1 MPKKVLITRPLAQNQ
16 ALVDAVAGNCMVPVV
31 LPLMLIEPLKEVD
44 DLAVIDALIKRLA
57 DFSAVIFTSTNAAK
71 LFLDRLFK
79 LGVEIPIGQK
89 WHGIGS
95 ATTQVLSKAY
105 SDVEDNAIAMN
116 SEALLAK
123 PTLTYLQGQQLLICR
138 GQGGRHLLRDALSAR
153 GAKVSYC
160 ELYKRQLISHS
171 KGQLAQLINDG
182 LDVLTV
188 TSGETLQALVE
199 QAKLDNVF
207 NKIKVVQL
215 IVPSLRVEQ
224 LAQQQGFANVV
235 VADNA
240 GTQAMLQAL
249 NL

>member
-1 MPKKVLITRPLAQNQ
+1 MPKKILITRPLAQNQ
-16 ALVDAVAGNCMVPVV
+16 ALVDAVAGNGMVPVV
-31 LPLMLIEPLKEVD
+31 LPLMLVEPLNEAD
-44 DLAVIDALIKRLA
+44 DLTAIDALIQYLA
-57 DFSAVIFTSTNAAK
+57 DFSVVIFTSTNAAK
-71 LFLDRLFK
+71 LFLDRLSK
-79 LGVEIPIGQK
+79 LSAEIPSGQK
-89 WHGIGS
+89 WYGIGS

-123 PTLTYLQGQQLLICR
+123 PALANLQGQQLLICR
-138 GQGGRHLLRDALSAR
+138 GQGGRHLLREALSAR
-153 GAKVSYC
+153 GAQVSYC
-160 ELYKRQLISHS
+160 ELYKRQLITHP
-171 KGQLAQLINDG
+171 KGLLAQLINDG

-215 IVPSLRVEQ
+215 IVPSLRVKQ

-235 VADNA
+235 AANNA